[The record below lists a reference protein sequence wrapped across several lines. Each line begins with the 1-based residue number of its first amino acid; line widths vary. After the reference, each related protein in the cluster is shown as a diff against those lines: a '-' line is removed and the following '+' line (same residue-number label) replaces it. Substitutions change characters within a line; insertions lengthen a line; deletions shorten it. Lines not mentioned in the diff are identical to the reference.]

1 MAGILFRK
9 IETGNQLALYHD
21 KINTNY
27 LIQEFVEMPLE
38 IGIFYIRLPDAD
50 KGKITALFCKKFPVI
65 QGDGISSLE
74 QLLQKNQI
82 PVTDETVKLSGEKLR
97 QILPENETFH
107 LSFVGNRYHGA
118 SFHDL
123 SDEIDESL
131 LDVVD
136 KLSQRANFFYGRY
149 DIKCASIDDLKKG
162 KNFTVLEFNGAGSIV
177 NHVYTDRFTL
187 RSAYREICNHW
198 KALSAISVANHK
210 KGIPYWS
217 AVEGYK
223 YLRRAKKNLHM
234 QKKLDKEI
242 ILSNEATTFNL

>member
-1 MAGILFRK
+1 MYSLLPDYAYPKTIYINPDVPFEVVSGMVSANHFSFPFIVKPDIGMAGILFRK

-21 KINTNY
+21 KLNTNY

-82 PVTDETVKLSGEKLR
+82 PVTDETVKLSREKLQ

-136 KLSQRANFFYGRY
+136 KLSQQANFFYGRY

-162 KNFTVLEFNGAGSIV
+162 KNFTVL
-177 NHVYTDRFTL
+177 
-187 RSAYREICNHW
+187 
-198 KALSAISVANHK
+198 
-210 KGIPYWS
+210 
-217 AVEGYK
+217 
-223 YLRRAKKNLHM
+223 
-234 QKKLDKEI
+234 
-242 ILSNEATTFNL
+242 